1 VIIPGRPRITQIALY
16 VGRPLAML
24 FVWDVV
30 VTAAY
35 LLYPGVV
42 SLPSLP
48 LPLFGS
54 ALIIYLGF
62 RNSTAYARWWEAR
75 TLWGATVN
83 HSRNFARQAD
93 LLLAPAKRELQRTIT
108 LRQIAY
114 VHALR
119 LHLRRQTPWG
129 ELATHLPEDEIE
141 RLHRVANVPN
151 AILLGTADLIATQGA
166 LDSVRLA
173 AMETT
178 LRELTN
184 AQGGMERIRNTPF
197 PAQYATYPVL
207 FTHVFCVLLP
217 LALVESL
224 KLFTPIG
231 STGLGFLFLAL
242 LQIGNDMEHPFANT
256 VNDVPM
262 SALTRTIEIDLRDG
276 LQEQHGLSPA
286 QPEHGVLW

>member
-1 VIIPGRPRITQIALY
+1 MIVPGRPRITQIARY
-16 VGRPLAML
+16 VGRPLALL
-24 FVWDVV
+24 FVWDVFVTV
-30 VTAAY
+30 VY
-35 LLYPGVV
+35 LLKPGGFAF
-42 SLPSLP
+42 PSLP
-48 LPLFGS
+48 LSLFGS

-62 RNSTAYARWWEAR
+62 RNATAYARWWEAR
-75 TLWGATVN
+75 TLWGAIVN
-83 HSRNFARQAD
+83 HSRSLAREAD
-93 LLLAPAKRELQRTIT
+93 LLLANTLKPLQRTLT

-129 ELATHLPEDEIE
+129 ELAGHLEEEEIE

-151 AILLGTADLIATQGA
+151 AILLGTADLIGKHAE

-173 AMETT
+173 TMETT

-197 PAQYATYPVL
+197 PAQYASYPVI
-207 FTHVFCVLLP
+207 FTQIFCILLP
-217 LALVESL
+217 LGLVDSL
-224 KLFTPIG
+224 RIYTPIG
-231 STGLGFLFLAL
+231 STGVGFLFLAL

-276 LQEQHGLSPA
+276 LGEEHGLAPV
-286 QPEHGVLW
+286 QPDKGVLW